1 MSLSKDERTTT
12 INFDDGTDTAEVVTY
27 SRTLITSLR
36 KNEGAI
42 EVEKLSHNGVVFRIP
57 KKLVSFRNP
66 RKGSGRTWTPE
77 QRKAAAER
85 MTKARAA
92 KQKEGN

>member
-1 MSLSKDERTTT
+1 MSLNKDERTTT

-36 KNEGAI
+36 KNEGAT
-42 EVEKLSHNGVVFRIP
+42 EVEKLSQGGVVFRIP
-57 KKLVSFRNP
+57 KKLVSFRSP

-92 KQKEGN
+92 KQKEG

>member
-1 MSLSKDERTTT
+1 VSLTKDERTTT
-12 INFDDGTDTAEVVTY
+12 INFDDGTETAEVVTY
-27 SRTLITSLR
+27 SRPVITALR

-42 EVEKLSHNGVVFRIP
+42 EVEQLSHGGVVFRIP

-77 QRKAAAER
+77 QRAAAGER
-85 MTKARAA
+85 MKKARAA
-92 KQKEGN
+92 KT

>member
-12 INFDDGTDTAEVVTY
+12 VNYDDGSDTAEVVTY

-36 KNEGAI
+36 KNEGAV
-42 EVEKLSHNGVVFRIP
+42 EVEQLSHGGVVFRIP

-66 RKGSGRTWTPE
+66 RKGSGRTWTEE
-77 QRKAAAER
+77 QKQEARDR
-85 MTKARAA
+85 MARARAA
-92 KQKEGN
+92 KS